1 MEVTGNSD
9 SLHTEN
15 AGYCMGEILFF
26 AFSNGR
32 YELVKCEFLFA
43 SA

>member
-1 MEVTGNSD
+1 MKVTGNSD
-9 SLHTEN
+9 SPHTES

-32 YELVKCEFLFA
+32 YELVKGEFLFA